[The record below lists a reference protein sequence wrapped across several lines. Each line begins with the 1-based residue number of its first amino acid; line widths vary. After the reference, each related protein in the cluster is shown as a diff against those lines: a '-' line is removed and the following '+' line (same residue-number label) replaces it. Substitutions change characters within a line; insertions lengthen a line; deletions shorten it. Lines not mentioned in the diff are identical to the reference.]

1 MTIKA
6 ELVITPSEMRVIFG
20 AEQGEIRISA
30 QMKKGGVA
38 LYYLARRVVAIDK
51 APETFDAVATI
62 FPPLHEE
69 GELAKEL
76 AAVLAGENSPA
87 KLSEFT
93 EQAVTVLAR
102 IGYPLEKA
110 ADKITDTASKK
121 PAKAQHRW
129 NKAVSTIEFSCDTRQ
144 SKATIVWQKRNEML
158 LKKGATLMPT
168 LPLNKDGS
176 VGFAAKL
183 GEKLRADYA
192 DGVGNFTTTKD
203 LIFKSVNEVGIFLY
217 FGGTNGWLEFVDA
230 EGKTIDSYTLA

>member
-76 AAVLAGENSPA
+76 ATVLAGENSPA

-121 PAKAQHRW
+121 PARRSIVGTKQSVRL
-129 NKAVSTIEFSCDTRQ
+129 NFLVTRGKVKRR
-144 SKATIVWQKRNEML
+144 SFGKSATRCC
-158 LKKGATLMPT
+158 
-168 LPLNKDGS
+168 
-176 VGFAAKL
+176 
-183 GEKLRADYA
+183 
-192 DGVGNFTTTKD
+192 
-203 LIFKSVNEVGIFLY
+203 
-217 FGGTNGWLEFVDA
+217 
-230 EGKTIDSYTLA
+230 